1 MVRCLGRTVI
11 GRTEMKDASSAVA
24 SVADSGPGIPSEK
37 PSEVFDP
44 FFTTRKQ
51 DMGKPIDRSTTCLI
65 LGETLG
71 GVCAC
76 C

>member
-1 MVRCLGRTVI
+1 MNAMVQCLGRTVI

-44 FFTTRKQ
+44 FLTTKKQ
-51 DMGKPIDRSTTCLI
+51 DMGIGLSIAR
-65 LGETLG
+65 TL
-71 GVCAC
+71 ALS
-76 C
+76 